1 MLNFTQFLSLSRF
14 PFSIQ
19 IYANGTQNKTG
30 SIRAVQKQIHRELA
44 CKRSRAWIS
53 SPFVVAY
60 CFQTPTAA
68 SLYAYKMHGF
78 VIQKYRKQFFPLK
91 KKQTYRAPSME
102 NRNAI
107 SIESRVWTKN
117 PRNRSH
123 IFHLSL
129 TDVNDSRQKSFPYEG
144 IYVQWINTRL
154 ILKMKPRW
162 QIDANMQNIFMT
174 VTPLYH
180 KLIWCIYNI

>member
-53 SPFVVAY
+53 SPFVVAN
-60 CFQTPTAA
+60 CLQTSTAA

-91 KKQTYRAPSME
+91 KKNKHIVHHRWKIATQFPS
-102 NRNAI
+102 NRECEQKIHETEVIFSTLAWQMLTI
-107 SIESRVWTKN
+107 HDKN
-117 PRNRSH
+117 P
-123 IFHLSL
+123 FHMRVS
-129 TDVNDSRQKSFPYEG
+129 TCNE
-144 IYVQWINTRL
+144 
-154 ILKMKPRW
+154 
-162 QIDANMQNIFMT
+162 
-174 VTPLYH
+174 
-180 KLIWCIYNI
+180 